1 MRWRTAAVAAVLL
14 ISPPAARLR
23 AAADDLD
30 LTGAWVSDAS
40 LSRIAAEEP
49 QLRRLVLAHTR
60 VTDAG
65 FLHLA
70 GLRKVV
76 ELDCYYAEFFTADAL
91 ASLREWQSLERLNLR
106 GTRVTSK
113 ALEHIAKLKKLK
125 WLDLGYSQIDDA
137 NLDLLADL
145 PALESLSIGGNQ
157 ITSAGL
163 AQLRL
168 LKNLRHLDVSGVQR
182 VDSGEWGVALN
193 PASLAEIGAL
203 VGLRSLNLA
212 GATINEVGADRP
224 GLKESVR
231 QTIEGLDR
239 LAGLKNL
246 EVLDI
251 SRLPVS
257 AAAIAPLARLPK
269 LRELRASL
277 APSLGEGAVP
287 VLLRFPA
294 LAAVR
299 LDGSVPEPA
308 LAKLQA
314 QRPAWW
320 ARPGAAAKRAQ

>member
-1 MRWRTAAVAAVLL
+1 MKLLLLTTLTIAAWANAAINEV
-14 ISPPAARLR
+14 
-23 AAADDLD
+23 D
-30 LTGAWVSDAS
+30 LTGAWISDAS
-40 LSRIAAEEP
+40 LSEVAAKNP

-65 FLHLA
+65 FLHLSN
-70 GLRKVV
+70 LKTVTD
-76 ELDCYYAEFFTADAL
+76 LDCYYAEFFTADAL
-91 ASLREWQSLERLNLR
+91 ASIAAWQSLERLNLR

-113 ALEHIAKLKKLK
+113 ALEHIAKLKSLK
-125 WLDLGYSQIDDA
+125 WLDLGYTQIDDA

-157 ITSAGL
+157 ITAAGL

-168 LKNLRHLDVSGVQR
+168 IKTLRHLDVSGVQR

-203 VGLRSLNLA
+203 TSLRSLNLA
-212 GATINEVGADRP
+212 GATLNEVGADRP

-231 QTIEGLDR
+231 TTIEGLDR
-239 LAGLKNL
+239 LTKLANL
-246 EVLDI
+246 ELLDI

-277 APSLGEGAVP
+277 APSLGEAAVP
-287 VLLRFPA
+287 VLLKFPA

-299 LDGSVPEPA
+299 LDGSIPDPA
-308 LAKLQA
+308 LARLHM
-314 QRPAWW
+314 QRPAW
-320 ARPGAAAKRAQ
+320 AKGAK